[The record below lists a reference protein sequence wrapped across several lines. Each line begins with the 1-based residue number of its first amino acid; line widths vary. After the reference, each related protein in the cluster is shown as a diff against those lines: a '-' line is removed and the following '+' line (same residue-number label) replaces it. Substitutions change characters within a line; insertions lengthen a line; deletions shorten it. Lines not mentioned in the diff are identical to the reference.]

1 MTPTPQTRNVR
12 EPFYGNGSAQSPNL
26 CGGGDAPNIDK
37 HEDFSTLKMTMLRGP
52 GAVDT
57 RVLFSPRG
65 HGSKD
70 TGRGPAICTTADIGE
85 RFSIFNNLL

>member
-1 MTPTPQTRNVR
+1 MSVKKMDM
-12 EPFYGNGSAQSPNL
+12 F
-26 CGGGDAPNIDK
+26 NIMIITFVEIVILK
-37 HEDFSTLKMTMLRGP
+37 TLKNMRIFLLLTMTMLRGP

-57 RVLFSPRG
+57 RVLFSLRG

-85 RFSIFNNLL
+85 RFSIFNKLL

>member
-1 MTPTPQTRNVR
+1 MVLVKKMDM
-12 EPFYGNGSAQSPNL
+12 F
-26 CGGGDAPNIDK
+26 NIMFITFVEVVI
-37 HEDFSTLKMTMLRGP
+37 HEDYLYFLLLTMTMLKGP

-57 RVLFSPRG
+57 RVLFSLRG

-85 RFSIFNNLL
+85 RFSIFNKLL

>member
-1 MTPTPQTRNVR
+1 MVLVKKMDM
-12 EPFYGNGSAQSPNL
+12 F
-26 CGGGDAPNIDK
+26 NIMFITFVEVVI
-37 HEDFSTLKMTMLRGP
+37 HEDYLYFLLLTMTMLRGP

-85 RFSIFNNLL
+85 RFSIFNKLL

>member
-1 MTPTPQTRNVR
+1 MVLVKKMDM
-12 EPFYGNGSAQSPNL
+12 F
-26 CGGGDAPNIDK
+26 NIMFITFVEVVI
-37 HEDFSTLKMTMLRGP
+37 HEDYLYFLLLTMTMLRGP

-57 RVLFSPRG
+57 RVLFSLRG

-85 RFSIFNNLL
+85 RFSIFNKLL

>member
-1 MTPTPQTRNVR
+1 MTR
-12 EPFYGNGSAQSPNL
+12 
-26 CGGGDAPNIDK
+26 
-37 HEDFSTLKMTMLRGP
+37 LRGP

-85 RFSIFNNLL
+85 RFSIFNKLL

>member
-1 MTPTPQTRNVR
+1 MAMDQPKVQIFVEVVMLQTLTNMRI
-12 EPFYGNGSAQSPNL
+12 FL
-26 CGGGDAPNIDK
+26 LL
-37 HEDFSTLKMTMLRGP
+37 TMTMLRGP